1 MKRLWFIPIL
11 LALIIA
17 VSLWSMF
24 AISGAADRMEETTE
38 QIVQAAQQ
46 GDRNQAADLAQQL
59 VQQWQ
64 EANATLSLFL
74 YRGDLDEIATKA
86 SEIHALAQSGELDD
100 CAVESRECARMVE
113 HLRES
118 ESFHLGVFW

>member
-11 LALIIA
+11 LALIVA

-24 AISGAADRMEETTE
+24 AIGRAADHMEETLE
-38 QIVQAAQQ
+38 QIVHAAQQ
-46 GDRNQAADLAQQL
+46 EDRNRACDLAQQL
-59 VQQWQ
+59 EQQWQ
-64 EANATLSLFL
+64 DCSVTLSLFL
-74 YRGDLDEIATKA
+74 YRGSLDEIATKA

-100 CAVESRECARMVE
+100 CVVESQECARMVE

-118 ESFHLGVFW
+118 ESFHMGVFW